1 MFDTSGGVAQRKSA
15 ADCVSELNVLIDAL
29 AEFDAGPGL
38 GLGVGVGDGDL
49 VVELTT
55 VSRRIES
62 LRAAAAD
69 RFHHSGDYTADGSRT
84 AHAWI
89 AGKVN
94 EGWGA
99 CRGVVEVGRWQ
110 REHPVMGAAFSA
122 GDITHGHLKEL
133 NRIHHSYPRLRDLLV
148 AEEHTITDYAR
159 VCTAKQ
165 FSDFLRILTHRLDP
179 AAAERDDED
188 RRGQCHLHAST
199 ILDGLVKIDAL
210 LPADMG
216 QQFLALMESAHRAV
230 KKVTSN
236 EPGGDPVGDPGVDP
250 PRDRRP
256 ASTRN
261 LESFQRLMDAAA
273 SLHTFDDQGLPPIQ
287 GARPVIHAAI
297 SVETLM
303 NDTERAAG
311 FLHRL
316 GMRSPVLSTITTANA
331 VDRMLCDGVVNPY
344 LVNTQG
350 HLIASLPANRTVPPH
365 VRKAIH
371 IRDQHCRFTGCTSR
385 IDEAHHITFAR
396 HGGQTEMTNLI
407 GLCWHHHHLIHHK
420 PWTLTGNANHNVTIT
435 NTLTNQTWRSPP
447 RTNRE

>member
-1 MFDTSGGVAQRKSA
+1 MFDTSGGVAQWKSA

-38 GLGVGVGDGDL
+38 GLGVGVGVGDGDL

-69 RFHHSGDYTADGSRT
+69 RFHHSGDYTADGSRSS
-84 AHAWI
+84 HAWI

-179 AAAERDDED
+179 GAAERDDED

-230 KKVTSN
+230 KRTSL
-236 EPGGDPVGDPGVDP
+236 GDPVGDQ
-250 PRDRRP
+250 PRDRRRDRSG
-256 ASTRN
+256 ADRSTVG
-261 LESFQRLMDAAA
+261 S
-273 SLHTFDDQGLPPIQ
+273 
-287 GARPVIHAAI
+287 
-297 SVETLM
+297 
-303 NDTERAAG
+303 
-311 FLHRL
+311 
-316 GMRSPVLSTITTANA
+316 
-331 VDRMLCDGVVNPY
+331 
-344 LVNTQG
+344 
-350 HLIASLPANRTVPPH
+350 
-365 VRKAIH
+365 
-371 IRDQHCRFTGCTSR
+371 
-385 IDEAHHITFAR
+385 
-396 HGGQTEMTNLI
+396 
-407 GLCWHHHHLIHHK
+407 
-420 PWTLTGNANHNVTIT
+420 
-435 NTLTNQTWRSPP
+435 
-447 RTNRE
+447 

>member
-1 MFDTSGGVAQRKSA
+1 MFESSGGVVQRKSA
-15 ADCVSELNVLIDAL
+15 ADCVSELNVLIDTL
-29 AEFDAGPGL
+29 AGLDAGL
-38 GLGVGVGDGDL
+38 GWGHGDGEL
-49 VVELTT
+49 VVDVTT
-55 VSRRIES
+55 AIRRLES

-69 RFHHSGDYTADGSRT
+69 RFHHSGDYTADGSRSS
-84 AHAWI
+84 HAWI
-89 AGKVN
+89 AGKMN

-110 REHPVMGAAFSA
+110 REFPVMGAAFSA

-133 NRIHHSYPRLRDLLV
+133 NRIHNSYPRLRELLI
-148 AEEHTITDYAR
+148 AEEATITGYAR

-179 AAAERDDED
+179 GAAERDDED

-199 ILDGLVKIDAL
+199 ILHGLVKIDAL

-230 KKVTSN
+230 KKTSFDDLELDTPN
-236 EPGGDPVGDPGVDP
+236 E
-250 PRDRRP
+250 RRLG
-256 ASTRN
+256 STHN

-273 SLHTFDDQGLPPIQ
+273 SLDAADPAGLPPIQ

-297 SVETLM
+297 SVDTLM

-331 VDRMLCDGVVNPY
+331 
-344 LVNTQG
+344 
-350 HLIASLPANRTVPPH
+350 
-365 VRKAIH
+365 
-371 IRDQHCRFTGCTSR
+371 
-385 IDEAHHITFAR
+385 
-396 HGGQTEMTNLI
+396 
-407 GLCWHHHHLIHHK
+407 
-420 PWTLTGNANHNVTIT
+420 
-435 NTLTNQTWRSPP
+435 
-447 RTNRE
+447 

>member
-1 MFDTSGGVAQRKSA
+1 MFDTSGGVTQRKSA
-15 ADCVSELNVLIDAL
+15 ADCVSELHALIDTL
-29 AEFDAGPGL
+29 AEFDAGHGL
-38 GLGVGVGDGDL
+38 GLGDGDGEL
-49 VVELTT
+49 VVELTA

-62 LRAAAAD
+62 VRAAAAD
-69 RFHHSGDYTADGSRT
+69 RFHQSGDYTTDGSRT
-84 AHAWI
+84 SHAWI
-89 AGKVN
+89 AAKVN

-99 CRGVVEVGRWQ
+99 CRSVVRTGGLQ
-110 REHPVMGAAFSA
+110 RQHPVMGSAFAAGA
-122 GDITHGHLKEL
+122 ITREHLLEL
-133 NRIHHSYPRLRDLLV
+133 DRAHHSYPRLRDLLI
-148 AEEHTITDYAR
+148 AEEATITDYAR
-159 VCTAKQ
+159 DCTAKQ

-230 KKVTSN
+230 KKTSLGD
-236 EPGGDPVGDPGVDP
+236 PGDDPVGDEPL
-250 PRDRRP
+250 DRRP
-256 ASTRN
+256 TSTHN

-273 SLHTFDDQGLPPIQ
+273 SLDAADPAGLPPIQ

-316 GMRSPVLSTITTANA
+316 GMRSPVLSTITTATA
-331 VDRMLCDGVVNPY
+331 LDRMLCDGVVNPY
-344 LVNTQG
+344 VVNAQG
-350 HLIASLPANRTVPPH
+350 QMIASLPANRTVPPH
-365 VRKAIH
+365 LRKGIQ
-371 IRDQHCRFTGCTSR
+371 IRDRNCRFTGCTSR
-385 IDEAHHITFAR
+385 IDEAHHIIFAR
-396 HGGQTEMTNLI
+396 HGGQTLMTNLI
-407 GLCWHHHHLIHHK
+407 GLCWHHHHLIHHL
-420 PWTLTGNANHNVTIT
+420 PWTLTGDANHNVTIT

-447 RTNRE
+447 PAQQRC

>member
-1 MFDTSGGVAQRKSA
+1 MFESSGGVAQRKSA

-38 GLGVGVGDGDL
+38 GLGLGDGEL
-49 VVELTT
+49 VVDVTT
-55 VSRRIES
+55 AIRRLES
-62 LRAAAAD
+62 VRAAAAD

-89 AGKVN
+89 AGRVN

-230 KKVTSN
+230 
-236 EPGGDPVGDPGVDP
+236 
-250 PRDRRP
+250 
-256 ASTRN
+256 
-261 LESFQRLMDAAA
+261 
-273 SLHTFDDQGLPPIQ
+273 
-287 GARPVIHAAI
+287 
-297 SVETLM
+297 
-303 NDTERAAG
+303 
-311 FLHRL
+311 
-316 GMRSPVLSTITTANA
+316 
-331 VDRMLCDGVVNPY
+331 
-344 LVNTQG
+344 
-350 HLIASLPANRTVPPH
+350 
-365 VRKAIH
+365 
-371 IRDQHCRFTGCTSR
+371 
-385 IDEAHHITFAR
+385 
-396 HGGQTEMTNLI
+396 
-407 GLCWHHHHLIHHK
+407 
-420 PWTLTGNANHNVTIT
+420 
-435 NTLTNQTWRSPP
+435 
-447 RTNRE
+447 